1 MYNLWINWINIYFK
15 IFVIVPGEVS
25 NVTVTDITSTNF
37 TIRWG
42 RPAVLNGDLRNYSVI
57 ISNET
62 YNKTEEVLTTNM
74 FFTNLNPGDLFV
86 FSDKIY
92 YVMPEIPLLWRVL
105 LSCSKG
111 LCFHITIAAV
121 NDAGKGKEKKIT
133 VYTNEQSMQNP
144 LIKNMSNQY
153 IKINNQYQLSAC
165 LYLLLS
171 I

>member
-15 IFVIVPGEVS
+15 FFVIVPGEVS

-86 FSDKIY
+86 FSGKIY

-105 LSCSKG
+105 LF
-111 LCFHITIAAV
+111 LF
-121 NDAGKGKEKKIT
+121 
-133 VYTNEQSMQNP
+133 
-144 LIKNMSNQY
+144 
-153 IKINNQYQLSAC
+153 
-165 LYLLLS
+165 
-171 I
+171 